1 MESDKKDLLIALLE
15 DILSSDSPEMR
26 AAAIERAIK
35 ILKSLPDKRFEE
47 IAQKFAEL
55 KEKITPYIGTTSELL
70 KWVEKEFPDIYP
82 ELLKNPS
89 LAYLVLIANT
99 SVKVYKSG
107 KILISISLDR
117 GEKKFEFKLRHVD
130 VYKFKKSLEGGGE
143 PKWLINPLIIT
154 TILGIHSD
162 LKADIYRI
170 ALRYHLDLLDM
181 ITRALM
187 NPLPFDDKDEEAEFE
202 QAITMLANYN
212 YIYRWEDR
220 LEVVKRAPVDP
231 RFIIFVDDKYVYIP
245 SVWFTY
251 YAKHI
256 KRPSVIFKRLLD
268 TDVRTFYTSYSEG
281 GARINVYYII
291 IPKDVLKSK
300 LGIQIVPKSLEE
312 FLEEDVSRVEEAVK
326 KLFELDKEDTSKE

>member
-1 MESDKKDLLIALLE
+1 MVSDKKDLLIALLE
-15 DILSSDSPEMR
+15 DILNSDSLETR
-26 AAAIERAIK
+26 AMAIERAIK
-35 ILKSLPDKRFEE
+35 ILKSISDEKSEE
-47 IAQKFAEL
+47 IVQKFVEL
-55 KEKITPYIGTTSELL
+55 KEKILPYVVPTSDLL
-70 KWVEKEFPDIYP
+70 KWVEKEFPDVYP

-107 KILISISLDR
+107 KIIISISLDK
-117 GEKKFEFKLRHVD
+117 GERKFEFKLRHID

-143 PKWLINPLIIT
+143 PKWLINPLIII

-202 QAITMLANYN
+202 QTITMLANYN

-220 LEVVKRAPVDP
+220 LEVVKKAPVDP

-245 SVWFTY
+245 SPWFTY
-251 YAKHI
+251 YAKHV
-256 KRPSVIFKRLLD
+256 KRPAVIFKKLLD
-268 TDVRTFYTSYSEG
+268 ADVRTFYTSYSEG
-281 GARINVYYII
+281 GVRTNVYYLI

-312 FLEEDVSRVEEAVK
+312 FIEEDVSKVEEAVK
-326 KLFELDKEDTSKE
+326 KLFELDKEDDSKV